1 LGIRLHTCKRSKNNF
16 PFRLYT
22 KMFKEKQMT
31 WITQSRQRSVW
42 LLLLIALVLSLTLAA
57 CGQHVNASDTN
68 TSNSNT
74 FSQQQQYQ
82 PNQSTHS
89 SNTNSNT
96 NLQSTDQQVQSIM
109 GQLDGARNDVNSSNT
124 SSSQDNGQQP

>member
-1 LGIRLHTCKRSKNNF
+1 
-16 PFRLYT
+16 
-22 KMFKEKQMT
+22 MT
-31 WITQSRQRSVW
+31 WITQPRQRSVW
-42 LLLLIALVLSLTLAA
+42 LLLLIALVLSFSLVA

-82 PNQSTHS
+82 PIQSTHF
-89 SNTNSNT
+89 SNTNS

-109 GQLDGARNDVNSSNT
+109 GQLDGARNDVNNSNAT
-124 SSSQDNGQQP
+124 SSQDNAQQP